1 MPRTCWSSRVIR
13 SWCGRTRKIST
24 CIARTL
30 ALPKSRP
37 WTAKPQPG
45 RRRKAPRT
53 NHRAT
58 ENTEKETKKDRNTF
72 KASIEVLPKRQERQE
87 QKEEKLKSR
96 KPTRSAPLF
105 FLLFFLDILGT
116 WKIFQISFYKYL
128 FIFVFLCVLCDPA
141 VSSFAFAPE

>member
-53 NHRAT
+53 NHRVT

-87 QKEEKLKSR
+87 PERGKTK
-96 KPTRSAPLF
+96 KPKAHEISSSLFSLVF
-105 FLLFFLDILGT
+105 FLTSLALGR
-116 WKIFQISFYKYL
+116 SFK
-128 FIFVFLCVLCDPA
+128 
-141 VSSFAFAPE
+141 